1 MIAMKFCWLI
11 LEGIFVLF
19 FLYFGSSTAFA
30 LALLLLLLPPVNAL
44 INLFVKKKIK
54 VSLNS
59 EPNLRKGESGE
70 VEIVIKNNSVF
81 PVFHMGIKLLAEN
94 QLNGQ
99 KSEHNVST
107 WLPSK
112 GKQTE
117 TINTGSD
124 YCGRI
129 KVSVKRARIYDCFG
143 IIGIGFKC
151 NAKAHVTVQPDTF
164 ETIINLSPNSRAF
177 DESDI
182 YSQEKAGDDLTEIY
196 QIREYVPGD
205 SPRQVHWKLSNKFGK
220 LIVKEPALPIT
231 RNVLVFWERTGESGN
246 LDIIDAQ
253 AEAIVSVCKSLLDQ
267 SIQFTI
273 GWNDTDRNICIL
285 HEVSDMDK
293 FIGVITRIMR
303 ATGTK
308 EGVSG
313 AGLLVQTRPEAFC
326 AHMIYIAEEPQSE
339 VTAMQGEGNVSMLL
353 CGKTPLDGA
362 LMFDSEHYEQQ
373 LSQIDL

>member
-1 MIAMKFCWLI
+1 MIAMKLCWLI
-11 LEGIFVLF
+11 LEGIFLLF

-30 LALLLLLLPPVNAL
+30 LVLLLLLLPLVNTL
-44 INLFVKKKIK
+44 INLFIKKKIE

-59 EPNLRKGESGE
+59 APNLRKGENGE
-70 VEIVIKNNSVF
+70 IEIVIKNDSVF
-81 PVFHMGIKLLAEN
+81 PVFHMQIKLIAEN

-99 KSEHNVST
+99 KSIYSVLT
-107 WLPSK
+107 WLPAK
-112 GKQTE
+112 NKQTE
-117 TINTGSD
+117 VIKTGSD

-129 KVSVKRARIYDCFG
+129 KVSVKKARLCDCFG
-143 IIGIGFKC
+143 IIGLGLKC
-151 NAKAHVTVQPDTF
+151 DAKTHVTVQPDTF
-164 ETIINLSPNSRAF
+164 ETVINLSPNSRAI

-182 YSQEKAGDDLTEIY
+182 YSQEKAGDDLTETY

-205 SPRQVHWKLSNKFGK
+205 SPRQVHWKLSNKFGR

-285 HEVSDMDK
+285 HEVEDMDK

-313 AGLLVQTRPEAFC
+313 AGLLVQTRPEALC
-326 AHMIYIAEEPQSE
+326 THMIYIAEEPQSE
-339 VTAMQGEGNVSMLL
+339 VTQMQSEGNVSMLL
-353 CGKTPLDGA
+353 CGKTALDGA
-362 LMFDSEHYEQQ
+362 LMFDSEYYEQQ